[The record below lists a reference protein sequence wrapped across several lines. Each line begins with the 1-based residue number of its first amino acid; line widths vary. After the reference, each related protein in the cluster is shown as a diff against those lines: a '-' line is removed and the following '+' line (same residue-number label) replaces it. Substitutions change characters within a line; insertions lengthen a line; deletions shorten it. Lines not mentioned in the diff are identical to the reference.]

1 MKNIFRLFL
10 IFSIVLMPAIALAED
25 SVSLPCK
32 KPKSWHGSL
41 VVKDETYDSN
51 GGFDFT
57 GKGKPRYY
65 DPMYYNYYTNEPM
78 YDLFYN
84 YPIFYMPPV
93 VRGRG
98 K

>member
-65 DPMYYNYYTNEPM
+65 DPMYYNYYTSEPM
-78 YDLFYN
+78 YD
-84 YPIFYMPPV
+84 
-93 VRGRG
+93 
-98 K
+98 